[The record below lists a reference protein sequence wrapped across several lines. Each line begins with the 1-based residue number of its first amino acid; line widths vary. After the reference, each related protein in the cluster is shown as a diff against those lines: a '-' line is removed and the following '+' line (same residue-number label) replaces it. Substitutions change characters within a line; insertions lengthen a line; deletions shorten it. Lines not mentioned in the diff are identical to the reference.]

1 MDPIRNPFVPGAGTP
16 PPELTGRSE
25 LLERARITLA
35 RVLIGRSAK
44 SFIAVGLRGVG
55 KTVLLSRIRQ
65 MAAEQ
70 GYRTCAIEA
79 HESKSLPAILVPH
92 LRRVLL
98 DLDQL
103 GALSEQ
109 VKRGLRVLKGF
120 VSALKI
126 KYGEAELSLD
136 IDAEKGAADSGD
148 IETDLPELF
157 VAVARAAAARGTG
170 IALVIDEIQYL
181 SSQDMSALIMGLH
194 RVAQENLPLV
204 MIAAGLPQVVGLTG
218 RSKSYAERLFDFPA
232 VDALNRD
239 DAIQA
244 LAEPALAEDVQFSP
258 AALNRIVEVTR
269 GYPYFLQEWGYHTW
283 NKAQSSPI
291 DEADVEAAS
300 PAAIHALDQSFFR
313 VRLDRLTPREKD
325 YLRAMAELGPGPHRS
340 GDIAEALRINVTSA
354 GPLRSALI
362 AKGMIY
368 SPAHGDTGF
377 TVPLFDEFMRR
388 IIPAPPA
395 VTSSTARKPP
405 PPGVR

>member
-1 MDPIRNPFVPGAGTP
+1 
-16 PPELTGRSE
+16 
-25 LLERARITLA
+25 
-35 RVLIGRSAK
+35 
-44 SFIAVGLRGVG
+44 
-55 KTVLLSRIRQ
+55 
-65 MAAEQ
+65 MADEQ

-79 HESKSLPAILVPH
+79 HESKSLPAILVPN

-98 DLDQL
+98 ELDQL

-109 VKRGLRVLKGF
+109 VKRGLRVFKGF
-120 VSALKI
+120 VSGLKL
-126 KYGEAELSLD
+126 KYGDAELSLD
-136 IDAEKGAADSGD
+136 IDAETGAADSGD
-148 IETDLPELF
+148 IEADLPELF
-157 VAVARAAAARGTG
+157 VAVARAAAARKTG

-181 SSQDMSALIMGLH
+181 STRDMSALIMGLH
-194 RVAQENLPLV
+194 RVAQENLPLL

-232 VDALNRD
+232 VDALNRE
-239 DAIQA
+239 DATRA
-244 LAEPALAEDVQFSP
+244 LADPARAEDVQFSP
-258 AALNRIVEVTR
+258 EALDRIVEVTR
-269 GYPYFLQEWGYHTW
+269 GYPYFVQEWGYPTW
-283 NKAQSSPI
+283 NKAQRSPI
-291 DEADVEAAS
+291 NEVDVDAAS

-340 GDIAEALRINVTSA
+340 GDIAEKLRVSVTSA

-388 IIPAPPA
+388 IIPVMPA
-395 VTSSTARKPP
+395 HTSSAVRKPP
-405 PPGVR
+405 SPPGAP